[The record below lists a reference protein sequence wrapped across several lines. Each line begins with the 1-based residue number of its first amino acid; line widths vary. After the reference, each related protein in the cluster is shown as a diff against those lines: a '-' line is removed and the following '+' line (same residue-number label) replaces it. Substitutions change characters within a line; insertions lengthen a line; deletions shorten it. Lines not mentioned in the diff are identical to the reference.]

1 MRLLINTA
9 NLRVGGAWQRSISFI
24 EELKKFPENEYFIY
38 YTDELK
44 KHINISLFPENFNFY
59 HFERSPA
66 RLLSR
71 RGIVKKFN
79 RLEKK
84 IIPDLVFSFV
94 GPAYWRPRS
103 IHLVGFGIPHI
114 VYSEYR
120 HVKELGL
127 KDKLAIWYKKQW
139 TKKEADY
146 YVVQTGDVKNRLAE
160 KANVPNEKIFIVSN
174 GYGSQYDNFN
184 LSIAKKEQLRKL
196 LLISTYRKNKNIDII
211 NDLIIELKKR
221 KFQCEFHITIDDEVY
236 EQVFSG
242 NESWVKNHGHVPSAK
257 GPELYSQCD
266 AMFLPTLL
274 ECFSASYPEAMRME
288 IPILTSD
295 YSFATSICG
304 DAALYFD
311 PYDVKDMAE
320 KIIQLY
326 SDDKLYKSLIVNGLK
341 RLEAFDNPE
350 VRTRKYLEIC
360 RKLISNNNTKPA

>member
-9 NLRVGGAWQRSISFI
+9 NLRVGGAWQRSVTFI
-24 EELKKFPENEYFIY
+24 EGLRKFPENEYFIFY
-38 YTDELK
+38 SDELK
-44 KHINISLFPENFNFY
+44 KQLDISLFPENFNFY
-59 HFERSPA
+59 HFERSHA

-84 IIPDLVFSFV
+84 ILPDLVYSFV

-103 IHLVGFGIPHI
+103 IHLVGFAIPHI

-120 HVKELGL
+120 HVKELGII
-127 KDKLAIWYKKQW
+127 DKLMVWYKKRW

-146 YVVQTGDVKNRLAE
+146 YVVQTEDVKNRFAE
-160 KANVPNEKIFIVSN
+160 NANIPNEKIFIVSN
-174 GYGSQYDNFN
+174 GYGSQYDNSKVSN
-184 LSIAKKEQLRKL
+184 GKKEKARKL
-196 LLISTYRKNKNIDII
+196 LLLSTYRKNKNIDIL

-221 KFQCEFHITIDDEVY
+221 DFHCEFNITIDNEAY

-242 NESWVKNHGHVPSAK
+242 NESWIKNHGHVPSAK
-257 GPELYSQCD
+257 GPELYNQCD

-288 IPILTSD
+288 VPILTSD
-295 YSFATSICG
+295 YSFATTICG

-311 PYDVKDMAE
+311 PYDVKDMAD

-326 SDDKLYKSLIVNGLK
+326 SDDELYKSLVANGLK

-350 VRTRKYLEIC
+350 VRTIKYLEIC
-360 RKLISNNNTKPA
+360 RKLISNNYTKPA